1 MSRAVFL
8 DRDNTLIDNHGYLA
22 DPAAVRLLPGAAAAV
37 ARLRAAG
44 YRVVVVTNQSGVA
57 RGLFTE
63 DQLAAVHQRMQDLLR
78 AEGTGVDAV
87 YYCPYLDTEEA
98 VVAAYRRDS
107 DLRKPRPGMLRLAA
121 REMGLSL
128 PECWMIGDAE
138 RDIEAGRA
146 AGCRTIRIHLPSGER
161 SAAGMTARDLADA
174 AERILSAPPSAAEEP
189 AKMTP
194 TTQEPGV
201 ASRSNAR
208 PSAADTTSGER
219 ATPADPG
226 GALSQILDELRT
238 ARLEA
243 QRRDFSLATLVGAVT
258 QAFAVCALG
267 WGLWAAMDV
276 SGKNPGAVNDAVMRL
291 LAAIVFQLMALTAFV
306 AGRR

>member
-1 MSRAVFL
+1 MRRAVFV

-22 DPAAVRLLPGAAAAV
+22 DPEAVRLLPGAAAAV
-37 ARLRAAG
+37 ARLRSAG

-57 RGLFTE
+57 RGLVTE

-78 AEGTGVDAV
+78 SEGTGVDAV

-98 VVAAYRRDS
+98 VVPAYRRNS
-107 DLRKPRPGMLRLAA
+107 DLRKPRPGMLLLAA

-146 AGCRTIRIHLPSGER
+146 AGCRTIRIHLQAGER
-161 SAAGMTARDLADA
+161 SLADMTARDLAEA
-174 AERILSAPPSAAEEP
+174 ADRILSFPSDDAEEP
-189 AKMTP
+189 ARMTP
-194 TTQEPGV
+194 TMQESG
-201 ASRSNAR
+201 AESRGDAR
-208 PSAADTTSGER
+208 TTLPDAAGSQR
-219 ATPADPG
+219 PALSDPG
-226 GALSQILDELRT
+226 GVLPQILDELRT